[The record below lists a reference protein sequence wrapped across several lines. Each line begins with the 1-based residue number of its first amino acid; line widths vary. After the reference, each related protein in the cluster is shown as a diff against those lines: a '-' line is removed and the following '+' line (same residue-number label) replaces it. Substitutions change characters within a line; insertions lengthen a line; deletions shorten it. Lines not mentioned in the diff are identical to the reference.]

1 MKVKLDKI
9 KELRIEKKLTQ
20 EDLAFEL
27 DITQSQYGRL
37 ERGECE
43 FDFDKLDKVAKLFQ
57 LNPNEIIDFD
67 EKYVLINSYNGT
79 YEGNN
84 SNNFISNNFVS
95 SIESVNQISKDDIRE
110 IIQEELKELF
120 KLLIS
125 EQKKSSTE

>member
-1 MKVKLDKI
+1 MKVKLDRI

-43 FDFDKLDKVAKLFQ
+43 FDFEKLNRISKLFQ
-57 LNPNEIIDFD
+57 LNPDEIIDFD

-95 SIESVNQISKDDIRE
+95 SIEAVSQVSKEEIRE
-110 IIQEELKELF
+110 IIQEELKELL
-120 KLLIS
+120 KLIIS
-125 EQKKSSTE
+125 ERNNSTE